1 MVNEI
6 KVVHGEIEQSLAKVK
21 SSTES
26 LRSDL
31 PKNIGKEN
39 SLEVV
44 TKLTELN
51 QMMEQMIDHYKQ
63 LLIRN
68 EELTRQAVQDM
79 AQADRDLSSHIKVR

>member
-44 TKLTELN
+44 TKLNELN